1 MSCNGPFLLHPQ
13 LTCENCSNDNKS
25 EDKTLQKLL
34 GEVKRK
40 ANKFVQYEIHEETV
54 ITGMIVTTY
63 KDYGLKSFRLRA
75 NNDLNSPQLLTVKDP
90 ISSVVREYFNLI

>member
-1 MSCNGPFLLHPQ
+1 M
-13 LTCENCSNDNKS
+13 
-25 EDKTLQKLL
+25 
-34 GEVKRK
+34 
-40 ANKFVQYEIHEETV
+40 
-54 ITGMIVTTY
+54 TTY